1 MLASID
7 LGEEVGT
14 VGRRQPRRGLPEVQ
28 CDAGI
33 GVPQSVL
40 EERLAPVFE
49 QVHRALELPP
59 RPASAPGRRGLGDE
73 RAEPFAEVAGE
84 PEHEPL
90 ELLLEVVLVD
100 QLAELLVLHAV
111 RRPRTNGAASEIHGD
126 RGTITDRG
134 DQVELAALE
143 LELEAVDPQPFAEDV
158 AGRLGL
164 GRAQRVVQR
173 GRTEA
178 GLVVVGRG
186 RDAGQQGERG
196 EGADESQHEPRS
208 GGGGIAHAPHD
219 AGFAGRGKAVRVDV
233 IRRAAVPRARLR
245 ARGAERSRRSRARR
259 SGRRRH
265 PWQADA
271 ARRSSR

>member
-111 RRPRTNGAASEIHGD
+111 RRPRTHGAASEIYGD
-126 RGTITDRG
+126 RGTIADRG

-186 RDAGQQGERG
+186 RDAGQQGDRG
-196 EGADESQHEPRS
+196 ERVDERPRELQS
-208 GGGGIAHAPHD
+208 VGGGTAHAPHHARFPD
-219 AGFAGRGKAVRVDV
+219 RRKGRKSCIIPATSDGTR
-233 IRRAAVPRARLR
+233 
-245 ARGAERSRRSRARR
+245 
-259 SGRRRH
+259 
-265 PWQADA
+265 
-271 ARRSSR
+271 